1 MGKNSL
7 LKAEIQTTINS
18 NKSTSLFLF
27 WSFYHLHLQRNLIS
41 ISCLFYPPWIVTFE
55 LLLTPWQSA
64 VNNKSNNNNYNID
77 NNNHSHNN
85 DDDDDDADDDDDKNN
100 SR

>member
-7 LKAEIQTTINS
+7 LKAEIQTTTNS
-18 NKSTSLFLF
+18 NKSTSLLLF

-55 LLLTPWQSA
+55 LLLTSWQSA

-77 NNNHSHNN
+77 NNHSHNN
-85 DDDDDDADDDDDKNN
+85 DDDDDDDKNN